1 MRARTQ
7 EFKAAAAR
15 ELRNSLSQTFLSLL
29 PPGFRAL
36 RTLGMSSFPDPD
48 AAVEYSRAIRASVV
62 ARLPELLE
70 EFERHATELGATVIW
85 TRTALEANEFILD
98 LARKR
103 GAAYITKS
111 KSMITEETGLNQHL
125 QEGGVEAFETDL
137 GEFITQLLGRPPFH
151 IVGPAINIAPEEIRD
166 AFMAKAGLREATTDP
181 VLLGLSA
188 RLYLR
193 DKFKNLKLGVV
204 GVNMAV
210 ASTGTIINVENEGN
224 IRMIKSSPPTV
235 VAIMSPEKV
244 VPCMSDAL
252 HLLRILTRN
261 CTGQKIT
268 SYVTFDSGPKRDSEI
283 DGPEE
288 LFIVIVDNGRS
299 EFYQDPLWREALRCI
314 RCGACLNTCPVYTKI
329 GGYPYGF
336 AYSGPMGQVLT
347 PLLLGLA
354 RTRDLYQ
361 ACTLCGACREV
372 CPAGIDHPA
381 LLLSYRARA
390 ASALRGTPRAHA
402 LSRRAAATVLTLAM
416 THSRLWDLGIKL
428 IRPLFNLAARRG
440 YVSRLPGAQGWFSCR
455 DLPALPEKTFRESWR
470 QDHG

>member
-1 MRARTQ
+1 MPARTQ
-7 EFKAAAAR
+7 GFKAAARR
-15 ELRNSLSQTFLSLL
+15 ELGNSLSQAFLSLL

-36 RTLGMSSFPDPD
+36 RSIGMSSFPDPD
-48 AAVEYSRAIRASVV
+48 AAVAYARAIRASVI

-70 EFERHATELGATVIW
+70 QFERRAIELGAHVIW
-85 TRTALEANEFILD
+85 TRTAFEANEFILD
-98 LARKR
+98 LARRR
-103 GAAYITKS
+103 GATYITKS
-111 KSMITEETGLNQHL
+111 KSMLTEETGLNEHL
-125 QEGGVEAFETDL
+125 HSGGVEAFETDL

-151 IVGPAINIAPEEIRD
+151 IVGPAINVAPEEIRD
-166 AFMAKAGLREATTDP
+166 AFMARSVLREPTADP
-181 VLLGLSA
+181 VQLGSAA
-188 RLYLR
+188 RLFLR
-193 DKFKNLKLGVV
+193 DKFRHLTMGVV

-210 ASTGTIINVENEGN
+210 AETGTIVNVENEGN

-235 VAIMSPEKV
+235 VALMSPEKV
-244 VPCMSDAL
+244 VPTLSDAL
-252 HLLRILTRN
+252 HLLRVLSRN

-268 SYVTFDSGPKRDSEI
+268 SYVSLDSGPKRASEI

-336 AYSGPMGQVLT
+336 AYSGPMGQVLN

-354 RTRDLYQ
+354 DTQDLFQ

-390 ASALRGTPRAHA
+390 AADSRGPAL
-402 LSRRAAATVLTLAM
+402 LRRALATLLAFAM
-416 THSRLWDLGIKL
+416 THPCLWDLGITL
-428 IRPLFNLAARRG
+428 SRPLVNRAARDG
-440 YVSRLPGAQGWFSCR
+440 YIPALPAAHGWFACR
-455 DLPALPEKTFRESWR
+455 DLPAMPEKTFRERWR